1 MREPMRDQPKENDT
15 ANMSFKM
22 KKKFNTEGANK
33 QNLTSLAESI
43 LSKSVSAEE
52 KVKQIEKSMLI
63 IDEYGLE
70 NVILKNSGSRL
81 IQACLKYGN
90 NASKELI
97 FLKMMK
103 ADMDKILTDNY
114 GKRLLLQENQLSR
127 RL

>member
-1 MREPMRDQPKENDT
+1 MRDPMRDQSKENDST
-15 ANMSFKM
+15 KMSFRM
-22 KKKFNTEGANK
+22 KKQFNTEGTNK

-43 LSKSVSAEE
+43 LSKSLSSED
-52 KVKQIEKSMLI
+52 KVKKIEKSMLI

-70 NVILKNSGSRL
+70 NIILKSSGSRL

-90 NASKELI
+90 TASKELI

-114 GKRLLLQENQLSR
+114 GK
-127 RL
+127 